1 MDIMMLLS
9 WLGFVLA
16 VFGLVSVIAGFMVVL
31 PGATWFMI
39 GVVLRMVIDVMA
51 ASP

>member
-1 MDIMMLLS
+1 MDIMMLLM

-16 VFGLVSVIAGFMVVL
+16 VFGLFSVIAGVYVVL

-39 GVVLRMVIDVMA
+39 GVVLRMAVEVLGS
-51 ASP
+51 SP